1 MKTLKSGLLA
11 LIALVM
17 LSSITQ
23 CKKEAPCTERPIKDC
38 AIRAIYNP
46 VCGCNGKTYDNHG
59 HAACNNITEY
69 TLGKC
74 NE

>member
-17 LSSITQ
+17 LYSITQ

-38 AIRAIYNP
+38 YTSKKNDP
-46 VCGCNGKTYDNHG
+46 VCGCNGKTYDNSSY
-59 HAACNNITEY
+59 AVCDNITEF
-69 TLGKC
+69 TPGKC
-74 NE
+74 N